1 MISVSF
7 APKRQAAAID
17 HFAPTNIGSLLRRYP
32 YRVRIDPFYR
42 GAQMGPVAAWVSNHA
57 TAKGANQLVADGQA
71 RDYHHG

>member
-7 APKRQAAAID
+7 APKRQAAVID

-42 GAQMGPVAAWVSNHA
+42 GAQMGPVAAWVSTRDWIIH
-57 TAKGANQLVADGQA
+57 KGAAFFNA
-71 RDYHHG
+71 RMR